1 MLSAEGE
8 SGTRSHQ
15 RTLGYP
21 RGQSCAGRWLREFQF
36 WPNVSCGSNRPG
48 PPSPA
53 AWRGFFIR
61 GVGEGR
67 GTKAVELKASTKLPL
82 IVGCRYSH
90 LGNPRKEL
98 SPAPAGFFLR
108 GG

>member
-36 WPNVSCGSNRPG
+36 WSNVMWQQPPG

-53 AWRGFFIR
+53 AWRFFFIR
-61 GVGEGR
+61 
-67 GTKAVELKASTKLPL
+67 ASARDGAQKQL
-82 IVGCRYSH
+82 
-90 LGNPRKEL
+90 N
-98 SPAPAGFFLR
+98 
-108 GG
+108 